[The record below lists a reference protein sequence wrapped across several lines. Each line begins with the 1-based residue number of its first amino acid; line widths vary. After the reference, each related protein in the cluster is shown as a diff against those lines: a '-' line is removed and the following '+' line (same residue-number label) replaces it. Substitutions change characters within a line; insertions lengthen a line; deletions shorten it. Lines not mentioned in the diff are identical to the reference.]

1 MIIELDHIHKFFG
14 NVHANDDISLKI
26 YSGYIQGLVGE
37 NGAGKSTL
45 MKILS
50 GFIQPDQGEIIIDG
64 TSVTIKSPA
73 DAIKQGIGMLH
84 QDPLDFYSMRVIDN
98 LIIGHGRDIL
108 PDRKKIK
115 QQFIEL
121 GKQYDFTIDPDDY
134 IDSLTVGERQQ
145 LEILRLLMLDVKI
158 LILDEPTTGI
168 SALQKEKL
176 FETLR
181 LLAEQGMIIIFVSH
195 KLEEIESL
203 CHQVAVL
210 RGGKLVGETQQPFN
224 IDDLVTLMFEKAI
237 TFRNQQKLVGEQ
249 VLLKIT
255 DLETED
261 QRLQIKGVNLEV
273 HAGEVIGLAGMEG
286 SGQRLFL
293 RTCGGLIRP
302 VGSSRI
308 SINDENLTRQAYSK
322 FLKMGVA
329 YVPADRMEEGLIPG
343 LTLNEHFA
351 LAEKATGF
359 LINHAEV
366 QLITEERIKAFN
378 IQGMPLNCVEELSGG
393 NQQRALMALLRQQL
407 NLLLVE
413 HPARGLDIEST
424 IWIWNTLKERCKQG
438 AAIIFISSDLDQILR
453 YSDRILVFF
462 GGKVSAPI
470 LASETTVDQ
479 IGQLIGGKGF
489 S

>member
-1 MIIELDHIHKFFG
+1 
-14 NVHANDDISLKI
+14 
-26 YSGYIQGLVGE
+26 

-50 GFIQPDQGEIIIDG
+50 GFVQPDQGEIIIDG
-64 TSVTIKSPA
+64 TPVTIKSPA

-115 QQFIEL
+115 QRFIEL
-121 GKQYDFTIDPDDY
+121 GKQYGFTIDPDDY
-134 IDSLTVGERQQ
+134 VDSLTVGERQQ
-145 LEILRLLMLDVKI
+145 LEILRLLMLDVNI

-195 KLEEIESL
+195 KLEEIENL

-237 TFRNQQKLVGEQ
+237 TFGNQQKLVGEQ

-302 VGSSRI
+302 VGSSMI
-308 SINDENLTRQAYSK
+308 SVNDENLTRQAYSK

-393 NQQRALMALLRQQL
+393 NQQRALMALLKQQL

-413 HPARGLDIEST
+413 HPVRGLDIEST